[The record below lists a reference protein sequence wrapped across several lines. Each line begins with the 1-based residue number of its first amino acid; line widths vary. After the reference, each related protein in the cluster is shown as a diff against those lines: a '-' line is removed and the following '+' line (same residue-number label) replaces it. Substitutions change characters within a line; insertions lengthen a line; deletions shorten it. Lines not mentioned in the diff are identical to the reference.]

1 VESLLVEPLV
11 GRPKDPVANLEKRI
25 SLLEDENQKLHRRL
39 SLVTQRLAEA
49 EGRDPQ
55 LALDELI
62 QQLQESE
69 LERLRKEQLLL
80 AAEAKAKKADDKK
93 RKKPKRGHGPRPQEA
108 LPVVEETFELPDEQ
122 AECTVCGGHL
132 VPLGEQ
138 FEESEDIHVVERRY
152 VKRLLRR
159 RKYRCQC
166 NACVVTAP
174 SPPRVIPGGR
184 YSPDFCLQVAA
195 DKWLDHIPLERQVRI
210 MERQGLIV
218 GSQTLFDQAHA
229 LAELLRP
236 IYDRLG
242 ELVLEAPVLHAD
254 ETRWPR
260 LDKKANSNW
269 TVWTRTTPEIAHYS
283 ILASKSRSA
292 ADTIF
297 AGYRGVIV
305 ADGYQVYE
313 SLVRDGPDLDLVNCW
328 AHVRRKFADLR
339 ENFPRQCAEVLTLIR
354 ELYDVE
360 EKIKGPFPGDA
371 DAQSQRLKL
380 RKEASAPLLEKI
392 KVWASTVGA
401 LPRSELGKSVRYM
414 LKRWKALSRFLEDG
428 RIPLDNNAA
437 ERSLRGPVVGR
448 KVHYGSKSKKG
459 TEVAAIFYTL
469 FETAKLCGVEP
480 VGYVREAM
488 NRALHHRPVILPQEL
503 VEAPSGS
510 AN

>member
-1 VESLLVEPLV
+1 MESLLLEPLV
-11 GRPKDPVANLEKRI
+11 GRPKDPVENLQKRV

-55 LALDELI
+55 LALEELMD
-62 QQLQESE
+62 QLRESE
-69 LERLRKEQLLL
+69 LERLRKEQQVL
-80 AAEAKAKKADDKK
+80 AAEAKAKKAEEKK

-108 LPVVEETFELPDEQ
+108 LPVVEKTFELPEEQ
-122 AECTVCGGHL
+122 ADCTVCGGTM

-138 FEESEDIHVVERRY
+138 FEESEDIHVIERRY
-152 VKRLLRR
+152 VKRLLKR

-174 SPPRVIPGGR
+174 APPRVIPGGR
-184 YSPDFCLQVAA
+184 YSPEFCLQVAA

-210 MERQGLIV
+210 MERQGLVV

-236 IYDRLG
+236 TYDRLG
-242 ELVLEAPVLHAD
+242 KLVLEAPVLHAD

-297 AGYRGVIV
+297 SGYRGVIV

-313 SLVRDGPDLDLVNCW
+313 SLARDGPDLDLVNCW

-339 ENFPRQCAEVLTLIR
+339 ENHPRQCAEVLALIR
-354 ELYDVE
+354 QLYDVE
-360 EKIKGPFPGDA
+360 MKIEGPFPGDA
-371 DAQSQRLKL
+371 EAQRQRRKL
-380 RKEASAPLLEKI
+380 RKEKSKPILKKI
-392 KVWASTVGA
+392 KDWASTVGA
-401 LPRSELGKSVRYM
+401 LPRSDLGKAVRYV
-414 LKRWKALSRFLEDG
+414 LKRWKGLTRFVKDG

-480 VGYVREAM
+480 VGYVRAAM
-488 NRALHHRPVILPQEL
+488 NRALTDRAVLLPHEI
-503 VEAPSGS
+503 EPSS
-510 AN
+510 